1 MAGPVGAGRT
11 GIVSKQR
18 IHNGR
23 RCGPTHIFMTDRDK
37 SLTEKGI
44 EDSAEGKMKDL
55 KGKVKDA
62 AGSLTGD
69 TSLEVEGKVDQFK
82 GKAQDTLGKVERTI
96 DERRIDRKIDEE
108 TNP

>member
-1 MAGPVGAGRT
+1 
-11 GIVSKQR
+11 
-18 IHNGR
+18 
-23 RCGPTHIFMTDRDK
+23 MTDREK

-44 EDSAEGKMKDL
+44 EDSAEGKMKDF

-69 TSLEVEGKVDQFK
+69 TRLELEGKLDQLE
-82 GKAQDTLGKVERTI
+82 GKAQDTVGKIER
-96 DERRIDRKIDEE
+96 KVDEE